1 MVPVVLACSRA
12 GTGRM
17 GEAGQKWGL
26 ISGLVIKVDA
36 GMAYPTPPP
45 PHPPAMI
52 AGEVQLLAFY
62 APNEIDNI
70 EQ

>member
-36 GMAYPTPPP
+36 GMASPPR
-45 PHPPAMI
+45 
-52 AGEVQLLAFY
+52 Y
-62 APNEIDNI
+62 DCR
-70 EQ
+70 